1 MEATNH
7 SLSASSWK
15 QYTAIWERLKKI
27 VRETGV
33 AFFLPLITLM
43 VQSITGFFLV
53 KGLRADTV
61 RTYLSAVM
69 AANTTRGLEAPARSE
84 NAISAALRGAKNRDC
99 LDEED
104 NPVQEVE
111 LSETAGLLCHSRPS

>member
-1 MEATNH
+1 
-7 SLSASSWK
+7 
-15 QYTAIWERLKKI
+15 
-27 VRETGV
+27 
-33 AFFLPLITLM
+33 M
-43 VQSITGFFLV
+43 VQTITGFFLV